1 MLLGLESPAPPIK
14 VENWLRG
21 QPLASLQPG
30 TVYVVE
36 FWATWCG
43 PCVAALPDLVQLQ
56 EKYKNSGIEVLG
68 VAAHERAQT
77 AEEARNKLDAWLTEK
92 VPNLNYRM
100 GFDSTGEM
108 EKLWLDPSFSVGI
121 PTSFVV
127 DRDGRIAFV
136 GFPTELDNVLPK
148 ILIGSWRT
156 SDEAKAAETERIAE
170 NERVMCEWRAQEA
183 RTEPLSPNLR

>member
-1 MLLGLESPAPPIK
+1 MVLGLESPAPPIK

-21 QPLASLQPG
+21 EPLSSFQPG
-30 TVYVVE
+30 KVYIVE

-43 PCVAALPDLVQLQ
+43 PCVAAVPELVQLQ

-68 VAAHERAQT
+68 LAALERAQT
-77 AEEARNKLDAWLTEK
+77 ADEARDKLDAWLTEK
-92 VPNLNYRM
+92 VPNLNYRI
-100 GFDSTGEM
+100 GFDYTGEM
-108 EKLWLDPSFSVGI
+108 EKLWLDASLSVGI

-136 GFPTELDNVLPK
+136 GFPTQLDDVLPK
-148 ILIGSWRT
+148 ILTGSWRT

-170 NERVMCEWRAQEA
+170 NERIMREMEQQA
-183 RTEPLSPNLR
+183 